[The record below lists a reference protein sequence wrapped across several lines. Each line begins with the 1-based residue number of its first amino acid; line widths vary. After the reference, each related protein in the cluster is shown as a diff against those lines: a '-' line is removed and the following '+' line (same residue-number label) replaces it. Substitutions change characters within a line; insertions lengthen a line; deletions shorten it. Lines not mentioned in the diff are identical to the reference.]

1 MAAST
6 EPIRDKE
13 ELRKLFE
20 YYKLE
25 ENKSE
30 RNHALI
36 SIGLNTALRIGD
48 ILNLK
53 WDDVYDFP
61 NRTLRK
67 HIELSEDKTNKYRKV
82 IINTSLRTSLRA
94 LYRKRKPKPEHYI
107 FSSERKPEVPI
118 SRIQAYRIVT
128 KAAKACLKHPEHISC
143 HSLRKTF
150 GYHAWK
156 QGIPLVII
164 MQIYNHSSFEITKR
178 YLGINQDEQDE
189 IFINIKYW

>member
-1 MAAST
+1 MAAAT

-20 YYKLE
+20 YYKME
-25 ENKSE
+25 EHKSE
-30 RNHALI
+30 RNYALI
-36 SIGLNTALRIGD
+36 CMGLNTALRIGD
-48 ILNLK
+48 ILSMK
-53 WDDVYDFP
+53 WDDVYDFS
-61 NRTLRK
+61 NKTMRK
-67 HIELSEDKTNKYRKV
+67 HIELSEDKTNKYRKI
-82 IINTSLRTSLRA
+82 IINTSLRASLRS
-94 LYRKRKPKPEHYI
+94 LYRTKKPKPDDYI
-107 FSSERKPEVPI
+107 FSSERNPKEPI

-128 KAAKACLKHPEHISC
+128 KAARDCLEHPEHVSC

-156 QGIPLVII
+156 QGVPLVVI
-164 MQIYNHSSFEITKR
+164 MQIYNHSSFEITKK

>member
-1 MAAST
+1 MAAAT

-13 ELRKLFE
+13 ELKKLFE
-20 YYKLE
+20 YYNME
-25 ENKSE
+25 EHKSE

-36 SIGLNTALRIGD
+36 CMGLHTALRIGD
-48 ILNLK
+48 ILNMK
-53 WDDVYDFP
+53 WNDVYDFSH
-61 NRTLRK
+61 RTMRK

-82 IINTSLRTSLRA
+82 IINTTLRVSLRA
-94 LYRKRKPKPEHYI
+94 LFRKRKPAPENYI
-107 FSSERKPEVPI
+107 FSSDKNPAAPI
-118 SRIQAYRIVT
+118 SRIQAYRIIT
-128 KAAKACLKHPEHISC
+128 KAAKACLAHPEHVSC

-156 QGIPLVII
+156 QGVPLVVI
-164 MQIYNHSSFEITKR
+164 MQIYNRSSFEITKK